1 MNEQT
6 KEAIEKAKTMRPI
19 TVKAQGGQRTKRD
32 VLPLLVGALRNG
44 PAKRSDLL
52 RALRGVT
59 AAQLDEAA
67 DALTADG
74 VLVWSVDARGHG
86 RPAKVLALSDAG
98 SRALA
103 LPDP

>member
-6 KEAIEKAKTMRPI
+6 IEALAAAKNMRPI
-19 TVKAQGGQRTKRD
+19 TVKAQGARRTKRD
-32 VLPLLVGALRNG
+32 VLPMLVAALRGG

-67 DALTADG
+67 DALAADG

-103 LPDP
+103 LPDL